1 MVITANSN
9 TYGASSG
16 PFHPVPSLTFK
27 WFHLAERGLEEVPG
41 VSFSLAHVIDQD
53 SFSEPLTPPLTSQYD
68 DRMAS
73 SVIASLNQANNQS
86 SHTFGPKNEIILSWI
101 PFYMLPSNHEMYT
114 IENQREI

>member
-1 MVITANSN
+1 MLLA
-9 TYGASSG
+9 ALPLSSKSDLQ
-16 PFHPVPSLTFK
+16 VVSLT
-27 WFHLAERGLEEVPG
+27 EQGLEEVPE

-53 SFSEPLTPPLTSQYD
+53 SFSELSSNTLTSQYD

-73 SVIASLNQANNQS
+73 SVIASLNPANNQS